1 MTKIKSFLV
10 VFIPAYVL
18 SRVLMGLFNFS
29 GFSFHEPSFL
39 TLIFDLVIWFLSW
52 SVVYILYVTLRHSAI
67 GKLPD
72 VKTETDSHY
81 KGDGQNEVS

>member
-1 MTKIKSFLV
+1 MTKIKLFLA

-29 GFSFHEPSFL
+29 GLSFNEPSFL

-52 SVVYILYVTLRHSAI
+52 SVAYILYVTLRHG
-67 GKLPD
+67 GKA
-72 VKTETDSHY
+72 KS
-81 KGDGQNEVS
+81 NESKVELDYR